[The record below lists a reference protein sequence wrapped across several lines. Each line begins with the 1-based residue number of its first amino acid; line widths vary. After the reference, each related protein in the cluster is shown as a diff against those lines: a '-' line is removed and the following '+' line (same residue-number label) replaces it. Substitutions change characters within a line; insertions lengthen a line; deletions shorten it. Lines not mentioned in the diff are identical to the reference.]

1 MTITG
6 ALTYGNEGFAT
17 REKNRAVGWLT
28 GDARRVVLGPLD
40 DGAGR
45 GEAVVR
51 RLAGAIALGVIEDGE
66 QLPAEAQLAAS
77 LNVATVTL
85 REALAELRDRGL
97 LDTRRGRGGG
107 SFVRADEAA
116 LNELARGRLRE
127 LGSTD
132 LRELGDL
139 RSAVAGSAARL
150 AATRTSTRDV
160 LGLQAMID
168 RFATAPRPAD
178 RRRLEGRYYIAVA
191 AASQSARLTLVEFE
205 LQAELGQVLWALAGT
220 AGEVAEAVSAHT
232 GVLQAVRD
240 RDGQA
245 ARARTEA
252 HIGAVT
258 QRLIQLHMDLT
269 RQPSA
274 QARRVTS

>member
-6 ALTYGNEGFAT
+6 ALTYGNKGFAT

-107 SFVRADEAA
+107 SFVRADEPA

-139 RSAVAGSAARL
+139 RSAVAGAAARL
-150 AATRTSTRDV
+150 AATRTSGRDV
-160 LGLQAMID
+160 RGLQAMID
-168 RFATAPRPAD
+168 RFAAAPRPAD

-220 AGEVAEAVSAHT
+220 AGEVAEAVAAHT
-232 GVLQAVRD
+232 AVLQAVQN

-252 HIGAVT
+252 HIGTVT

-274 QARRVTS
+274 EARRATS